1 MKAKKLL
8 INTLLYILL
17 TAMAAVLCSCT
28 VNVPAVNE
36 TPSAGETPVV
46 EIDPT
51 AGQTDHT
58 PQTSGL
64 PTVYITTSTGK
75 DISSKEE
82 YVEAII
88 SVDHM
93 LDQYDLSELTCKLK
107 GHGNTTWRD
116 FGKIKP
122 SYRLKLSE
130 KENLA
135 GIAGAAGKDYVLIAN
150 YADLTMLRNYV
161 ALSIGKKLTNIEFVP
176 DFRFVNLTVNGK
188 DRGLYLLCTKVKV
201 AESRI
206 NIESDSTGK
215 ETDTGYLIELD
226 SRASQDDDPYF
237 KIKGTN
243 YSFSVKSDTTSDA
256 QVEYIKNAVTALY
269 EACKTGDRVEVG
281 KLADI
286 DSIVDMFIL
295 EEFVKDRDMGFA
307 SFYMVKQKGGK
318 IEFCSPWD
326 FDLAL
331 GNDQDNPDPDGLI
344 TEIKRAFETH
354 PNPFFVFLW
363 EQQWFRDLVN
373 ERFAEVKDVIASV
386 IEDYRFMADL
396 LRESNDRNNAIYNVY
411 GKKLFKEP
419 RNFYKE
425 LKTYDEHV
433 EFLYNWMKERLEWME
448 GYFREKAS

>member
-1 MKAKKLL
+1 MYMKAKKLL

-17 TAMAAVLCSCT
+17 TAMSAVLCSCT

-46 EIDPT
+46 DIDPT
-51 AGQTDHT
+51 AGQTDPA
-58 PQTSGL
+58 PQTSGP

-82 YVEAII
+82 YVEAKI

-93 LDQYDLSELTCKLK
+93 LDQYDLTELTCRLK

-226 SRASQDDDPYF
+226 SRANQDDDPYF

-269 EACKTGDRVEVG
+269 KACKTGDRVEVW

-307 SFYMVKQKGGK
+307 SFYMVKQKGSK

-344 TEIKRAFETH
+344 T
-354 PNPFFVFLW
+354 
-363 EQQWFRDLVN
+363 RDQARL
-373 ERFAEVKDVIASV
+373 RDAPQP
-386 IEDYRFMADL
+386 L
-396 LRESNDRNNAIYNVY
+396 LRFSLGAAVVQR
-411 GKKLFKEP
+411 P
-419 RNFYKE
+419 C
-425 LKTYDEHV
+425 
-433 EFLYNWMKERLEWME
+433 
-448 GYFREKAS
+448 